1 MLITNTTSTEERP
14 RTLKGLKITST
25 VSEGEI
31 EGITSEVVEGETAE
45 SGGRLK
51 LLCVPYETPGPYWD
65 GSLVYKKGCFSSW
78 LASDG
83 NATIRASAH
92 NDNPRY
98 NLASRSVGDAP
109 GGVIFSED
117 ERGLWANVNLLADDE
132 VSKNV
137 ITRVRAGVIEKCSIG
152 TIANKVEED
161 FENDITSVL
170 ECTVLETS
178 LVSTGTERYVG
189 AVAKESTDEAA
200 KSDVIAELEADKGLQ
215 HASIEAKLDA
225 MAEQITVLTSTVDE
239 LKPKEE
245 DKWFLS
251 KLANKTTT
259 TATGE

>member
-14 RTLKGLKITST
+14 RTLKGQEITST

-65 GSLVYKKGCFSSW
+65 GSLVYKNGCFSSW
-78 LASDG
+78 LASGAD
-83 NATIRASAH
+83 ATIRASAH
-92 NDNPRY
+92 NDNPY
-98 NLASRSVGDAP
+98 FNLASRSVGDAP
-109 GGVIFSED
+109 GGAVFSED
-117 ERGLWANVNLLADDE
+117 ERGLWANVNLLPDDE
-132 VSKNV
+132 VSKNALAR
-137 ITRVRAGVIEKCSIG
+137 IRSKVIEKCSIG

-189 AVAKESTDEAA
+189 AEAKESTDEAVKA
-200 KSDVIAELEADKGLQ
+200 DVISVLEADKVLQ

-225 MAEQITVLTSTVDE
+225 MAEQISVLTSTVDE
-239 LKPKEE
+239 LKPKPATG
-245 DKWFLS
+245 FLS
-251 KLANKTTT
+251 MIANKTTT